1 MPCPCRFSTASV
13 AMAYGSSRMLT
24 GLRVILGELV
34 VNPGRV
40 ARRYHGALG
49 LYKAFSNTVTS
60 SRRQRLR
67 RLTTMLPSPTNEL
80 RVTED
85 EGFKVLA
92 PGRFASADPLI
103 ARCRGVVGQA
113 GQRPSKKAQLD
124 SLVGVDQVQHFPE
137 FLDFCL
143 DPTLLGIAADY
154 LHELP
159 ILASVEFWHSR
170 ATADQFQ
177 NSQLYHSDLD
187 DIRQFKIFLFVSDVD
202 EAAGPLTVVPAGRSE
217 QLRRALRYRPR
228 SGHVRIE
235 DEQIRP
241 LLEPGDEHSLTG
253 PAGTVVFID
262 TSRVLHFGSRV
273 ATRDRYVVMVQY
285 LALTNFMYNPFY
297 SFKAWPYAH
306 LARPGMSAAQRA
318 VLGEAV
324 VPVVGRGRRAGT
336 PVDAR

>member
-1 MPCPCRFSTASV
+1 
-13 AMAYGSSRMLT
+13 MLS

-40 ARRYHGALG
+40 ARRYHGAIG
-49 LYKAFSNTVTS
+49 LYKAFSDTVTS
-60 SRRQRLR
+60 PRRHRLR
-67 RLTTMLPSPTNEL
+67 RLATTLPTPAAEL

-85 EGFKVLA
+85 DGFKVIA
-92 PGRFASADPLI
+92 PGRFSSADPLI
-103 ARCRGVVGQA
+103 ARCRSLVGQA

-124 SLVGVDQVQHFPE
+124 SLVGVDHVHRFPE

-143 DPTLLGIAADY
+143 DPTLLGVAADY

-170 ATADQFQ
+170 ATAEQFQ

-187 DIRQFKIFLFVSDVD
+187 DVRQFKIFLFVSDVD
-202 EAAGPLTVVPAGRSE
+202 DASGPLTVVSAGRSDE
-217 QLRRALRYRPR
+217 LRRVLRYRPR

-235 DEQIRP
+235 DERIRP
-241 LLEPGDEHSLTG
+241 LLAPGDERALTG

-306 LARPGMSAAQRA
+306 LATPRMSAAQRA

-324 VPVVGRGRRAGT
+324 VPVVGRAQRA
-336 PVDAR
+336 PERADADHAS

>member
-1 MPCPCRFSTASV
+1 MSGTPSAAT
-13 AMAYGSSRMLT
+13 AYGSNRMLS

-40 ARRYHGALG
+40 ARRYHSALG

-67 RLTTMLPSPTNEL
+67 RLAKMLPSPTAEL
-80 RVTED
+80 RVHED
-85 EGFKVLA
+85 DGFKVIA
-92 PGRFASADPLI
+92 PGPFASAEPLL
-103 ARCRGVVGQA
+103 ARCRGLVGQA

-124 SLVGVDQVQHFPE
+124 SLVGVDHIQQFPE

-143 DPTLLGIAADY
+143 DPTLLGVAADY

-170 ATADQFQ
+170 ATAEQYQ

-187 DIRQFKIFLFVSDVD
+187 DVRQFKIFLFVSDVD
-202 EAAGPLTVVPAGRSE
+202 EQSGPLTVVAAGRSE
-217 QLRRALRYRPR
+217 EIGRALRYRPR

-235 DEQIRP
+235 DERIRP
-241 LLEPGDEHSLTG
+241 LLSPGDERVLTG
-253 PAGTVVFID
+253 PPGTVVFID

-324 VPVVGRGRRAGT
+324 VPVVGRARAAADRADAGRAT
-336 PVDAR
+336 S

>member
-1 MPCPCRFSTASV
+1 
-13 AMAYGSSRMLT
+13 MLS
-24 GLRVILGELV
+24 GLRLVLGELV

-60 SRRQRLR
+60 PRRNRLR
-67 RLTTMLPSPTNEL
+67 RLAATLPSPTSAL

-85 EGFKVLA
+85 DGLKVIA

-103 ARCRGVVGQA
+103 ARCRGLVGQA

-124 SLVGVDQVQHFPE
+124 SLVGVDQVRQFPE

-143 DPTLLGIAADY
+143 DSTLLGVAADY

-170 ATADQFQ
+170 ATTEQFQ

-187 DIRQFKIFLFVSDVD
+187 DVRQFKIFLFVSDVD
-202 EAAGPLTVVPAGRSE
+202 DASGPLTAVPAGRSDE
-217 QLRRALRYRPR
+217 LRRVLRYRPR

-235 DEQIRP
+235 DERIRP
-241 LLEPGDEHSLTG
+241 LLRPGDERVLTG

-306 LARPGMSAAQRA
+306 LARPGMTAAQRA

-324 VPVVGRGRRAGT
+324 VPVVGRAARGRQRVGAA
-336 PVDAR
+336 DAK

>member
-1 MPCPCRFSTASV
+1 
-13 AMAYGSSRMLT
+13 MLT

-49 LYKAFSNTVTS
+49 VYKAFSNTVTS

-67 RLTTMLPSPTNEL
+67 RLATMLPSPTTEL

-85 EGFKVLA
+85 DGFKVIA
-92 PGRFASADPLI
+92 PGTFASADPLI
-103 ARCRGVVGQA
+103 ARCRALIGQA

-124 SLVGVDQVQHFPE
+124 SLVGVGQVQQFPE

-143 DPTLLGIAADY
+143 DPTLLGVAADY
-154 LHELP
+154 LRELP

-170 ATADQFQ
+170 ATAEQFQ

-187 DIRQFKIFLFVSDVD
+187 DVRQFKIFLFVSDVD
-202 EAAGPLTVVPAGRSE
+202 EHSGPLTVVSAGRSE
-217 QLRRALRYRPR
+217 ELARALRYRPR

-235 DEQIRP
+235 DERIRP
-241 LLEPGDEHSLTG
+241 LLTPGDERVLTG
-253 PAGTVVFID
+253 SAGTVVFID

-306 LARPGMSAAQRA
+306 LARPGMSAVQRA
-318 VLGEAV
+318 ALGEAV
-324 VPVVGRGRRAGT
+324 VPVVGRARAG
-336 PVDAR
+336 VGRADADHASS